1 MSKIRVLL
9 ADDHTIVRQGL
20 RALLDSNEDIEVVGE
35 AENGREAFEK
45 TKQIAPDIVV
55 LDITMPNLNGIEAT
69 RQIKKLKPEIKV
81 IVLTVHDNEEYVHQV
96 LQAGASGYLLKESAV
111 SDLVSA
117 INAVK
122 KGDIFLSPTISKVV
136 VKDYINNTDRESR
149 AFDSL
154 DVLTS
159 REREV
164 LQLIAEG
171 HTNREVARLLK
182 LSVKTV
188 DVHRAHIKEKLQIHD
203 TAGLIKY
210 SLRKGIID
218 F

>member
-20 RALLDSNEDIEVVGE
+20 RASLDSQEDIEVVGE
-35 AENGREAFEK
+35 AEDGRQAFEK
-45 TKQIAPDIVV
+45 TKELIPDIVV
-55 LDITMPNLNGIEAT
+55 IDITMPNLNGIEAT
-69 RQIKKLKPEIKV
+69 RQIKKLNPEIKV
-81 IVLTVHDNEEYVHQV
+81 LVLTVHDNEEYIHQI

-111 SDLVSA
+111 TDLVSA

-122 KGDIFLSPTISKVV
+122 KGGIFLSPAISKVV
-136 VKDYINNTDRESR
+136 VKDYIRHAEEGTGD
-149 AFDSL
+149 FDSL
-154 DVLTS
+154 NILTN

-171 HTNREVARLLK
+171 HTNREVAHILK

-188 DVHRAHIKEKLQIHD
+188 DVHRSHIMEKLNIHD
-203 TAGLIKY
+203 VTGLVKYSIRKGLIK
-210 SLRKGIID
+210 

>member
-1 MSKIRVLL
+1 MSNIRVLL

-20 RALLDSNEDIEVVGE
+20 RALLDSQEDIEVVGE
-35 AENGREAFEK
+35 AENGRQAFEK
-45 TKQIAPDIVV
+45 TKQIVPDIVV

-69 RQIKKLKPEIKV
+69 RQIKKLNPEIKV

-136 VKDYINNTDRESR
+136 VKDYIKHTDRESR
-149 AFDSL
+149 GFDSL

-188 DVHRAHIKEKLQIHD
+188 DVHRAHIKEKLHIHD

-210 SLRKGIID
+210 SLRKGLIN

>member
-9 ADDHTIVRQGL
+9 VDDHTIVRQGL
-20 RALLDSNEDIEVVGE
+20 RALLDSHEDIEVVGE
-35 AENGREAFEK
+35 AEDGRQAFEK
-45 TKQIAPDIVV
+45 AEQLIPDIVV

-69 RQIKKLKPEIKV
+69 RKIKKLNSGIKV
-81 IVLTVHDNEEYVHQV
+81 IVLTVHDSEEYVHQI

-136 VKDYINNTDRESR
+136 VKDYIRHTEGESKE
-149 AFDSL
+149 FDSL
-154 DVLTS
+154 DTLTG

-171 HTNREVARLLK
+171 HTNREVARLLT

-188 DVHRAHIKEKLQIHD
+188 DVHRAHIKEKLHISD

-210 SLRKGIID
+210 SIRKGLIS

>member
-20 RALLDSNEDIEVVGE
+20 IALLESHEDIEVVGE
-35 AENGREAFEK
+35 AENGRQAFEK
-45 TKQIAPDIVV
+45 AEQISPDIVV
-55 LDITMPNLNGIEAT
+55 LDITMPYLNGIEAT
-69 RQIKKLKPEIKV
+69 RKIKKLNPEIKV
-81 IVLTVHDNEEYVHQV
+81 IVLTVHDSEEYVHQI

-117 INAVK
+117 INAVNR
-122 KGDIFLSPTISKVV
+122 GDVFLSPTISKVV
-136 VKDYINNTDRESR
+136 VSDYIKHTGGESR
-149 AFDSL
+149 AIDSL

-182 LSVKTV
+182 LSVKTIN
-188 DVHRAHIKEKLQIHD
+188 VHRTRIKEKLNISN
-203 TAGLIKY
+203 TAGLVKY
-210 SLRKGIID
+210 SIKKGMIK

>member
-20 RALLDSNEDIEVVGE
+20 RALLDTHEDIEIVGE
-35 AENGREAFEK
+35 AENGRQAFEK
-45 TKQIAPDIVV
+45 TEQISPDIVV
-55 LDITMPNLNGIEAT
+55 LDITMPYLNGIEAT
-69 RQIKKLKPEIKV
+69 RKIKKLNPEIKV
-81 IVLTVHDNEEYVHQV
+81 IVLTVHDSEEYVHQI

-117 INAVK
+117 INAVN
-122 KGDIFLSPTISKVV
+122 KGDVFLSPTISKVV
-136 VKDYINNTDRESR
+136 VKEYIKHTEGESR
-149 AFDSL
+149 EFDSL

-182 LSVKTV
+182 LSVKTI
-188 DVHRAHIKEKLQIHD
+188 DVHRARIKEKLNIID

-210 SLRKGIID
+210 SIRKEMIM

>member
-9 ADDHTIVRQGL
+9 VDDHTIVRQGL
-20 RALLDSNEDIEVVGE
+20 RSLLDSHEDIEVVGE
-35 AENGREAFEK
+35 AEDGRQAVQK
-45 TKQIAPDIVV
+45 TDQLIPDVVV
-55 LDITMPNLNGIEAT
+55 LDITMPSLNGIEAT
-69 RQIKKLKPEIKV
+69 RQIKKLNSGIKV
-81 IVLTVHDNEEYVHQV
+81 IVLTVHDSEEYVHQI

-122 KGDIFLSPTISKVV
+122 KGDIFLSPSISKVV
-136 VKDYINNTDRESR
+136 VKDYIRQTDGGLKE
-149 AFDSL
+149 FDSL
-154 DVLTS
+154 DILTG

-171 HTNREVARLLK
+171 HTNREVARLLT

-188 DVHRAHIKEKLQIHD
+188 DVHRAHIKEKLHIHD

-210 SLRKGIID
+210 SIRKGLIS

>member
-20 RALLDSNEDIEVVGE
+20 RALLDSQEDIEVVGE
-35 AENGREAFEK
+35 AEDGRQAFEK
-45 TKQIAPDIVV
+45 TKELIPDIVV
-55 LDITMPNLNGIEAT
+55 IDITMPNLNGIEAT
-69 RQIKKLKPEIKV
+69 RQIKKLNPEIKV
-81 IVLTVHDNEEYVHQV
+81 LVLTVHDNEEYIHQI

-111 SDLVSA
+111 TDLVSA

-122 KGDIFLSPTISKVV
+122 KGGIFLSPAISKVV
-136 VKDYINNTDRESR
+136 VKDYIRHAEEGTGD
-149 AFDSL
+149 FDSL
-154 DVLTS
+154 NILTN

-171 HTNREVARLLK
+171 HTNREVAHILK

-188 DVHRAHIKEKLQIHD
+188 DVHRSHIMEKLNIHD
-203 TAGLIKY
+203 VTGLVKYSIRKGLIK
-210 SLRKGIID
+210 

>member
-9 ADDHTIVRQGL
+9 AVDHTIVRQGL
-20 RALLDSNEDIEVVGE
+20 RALLDTHEDIEIVGE
-35 AENGREAFEK
+35 AENGRQAFEK
-45 TKQIAPDIVV
+45 TVQLIPDIVV
-55 LDITMPNLNGIEAT
+55 LDITMPYLNGIEAT
-69 RQIKKLKPEIKV
+69 RQIKKLNLEIKV
-81 IVLTVHDNEEYVHQV
+81 IVLTVHDSEEYIHQII
-96 LQAGASGYLLKESAV
+96 QAGASGYLLKESAV

-117 INAVK
+117 INAVN
-122 KGDIFLSPTISKVV
+122 KGDVFLSPTISKVV
-136 VKDYINNTDRESR
+136 VKEYIKHTEGESR
-149 AFDSL
+149 EFDSL

-171 HTNREVARLLK
+171 HTNREIARLLK
-182 LSVKTV
+182 LSVKTI
-188 DVHRAHIKEKLQIHD
+188 DVHRARIKEKLNISD

-210 SLRKGIID
+210 SIRKGMIK

>member
-1 MSKIRVLL
+1 MSNIRVLL

-20 RALLDSNEDIEVVGE
+20 RSLLDSQEDIEVVGE

-55 LDITMPNLNGIEAT
+55 LDITMPKLNGIEAT
-69 RQIKKLKPEIKV
+69 RQIKKLNPEIKV
-81 IVLTVHDNEEYVHQV
+81 IVLTVHDSEEYVHQV

-136 VKDYINNTDRESR
+136 VKDYIKHTDRER

-171 HTNREVARLLK
+171 HTNREIARLLK

-210 SLRKGIID
+210 SLRKGLIN

>member
-20 RALLDSNEDIEVVGE
+20 IALLESHEDIEVVGE
-35 AENGREAFEK
+35 AENGRQAFEK
-45 TKQIAPDIVV
+45 TEQISPDIVV
-55 LDITMPNLNGIEAT
+55 LDITMPYLNGIEAT
-69 RQIKKLKPEIKV
+69 RKIKKLNPEIKV
-81 IVLTVHDNEEYVHQV
+81 IVLTVHDSEEYVHQI

-117 INAVK
+117 INAVNI
-122 KGDIFLSPTISKVV
+122 GDVFLSPTISKVV
-136 VKDYINNTDRESR
+136 VNDYIKHTGGESR
-149 AFDSL
+149 AIDSL

-182 LSVKTV
+182 LSVKTIN
-188 DVHRAHIKEKLQIHD
+188 VHRTRIKEKLNISN
-203 TAGLIKY
+203 TVGLVKY
-210 SLRKGIID
+210 SIKKGMIK

>member
-20 RALLDSNEDIEVVGE
+20 RALLDTHEDIEIVGE
-35 AENGREAFEK
+35 AENGRQAFEK
-45 TKQIAPDIVV
+45 TEQISPDIVV
-55 LDITMPNLNGIEAT
+55 LDITMPYLNGIEAT
-69 RQIKKLKPEIKV
+69 RKIKKMNPEIKV
-81 IVLTVHDNEEYVHQV
+81 IVLTVHDSEEYVHQI

-117 INAVK
+117 INAVN
-122 KGDIFLSPTISKVV
+122 KGDVFLSPTISKVV
-136 VKDYINNTDRESR
+136 VKDYIKHTGGETR

-182 LSVKTV
+182 LSVKTI
-188 DVHRAHIKEKLQIHD
+188 DVHRARIKEKLNISD

-210 SLRKGIID
+210 SIRKGLIK

>member
-9 ADDHTIVRQGL
+9 VDDHTIVRQGL
-20 RALLDSNEDIEVVGE
+20 RSLLDSHEDIEVVGE
-35 AENGREAFEK
+35 AENGRQAFEK
-45 TKQIAPDIVV
+45 TEQVIPDIVI
-55 LDITMPNLNGIEAT
+55 LDITMPSLNGIEAT

-81 IVLTVHDNEEYVHQV
+81 IVLTVHDSEEYVHQV

-117 INAVK
+117 IHAVG

-136 VKDYINNTDRESR
+136 VKDYIKHTEGYSK

-154 DVLTS
+154 DILTG

-182 LSVKTV
+182 LSVKTI
-188 DVHRAHIKEKLQIHD
+188 DVHRSHIKEKLHIRD

-210 SLRKGIID
+210 SIKKGLIN

>member
-20 RALLDSNEDIEVVGE
+20 RALLDSQEDIEVVGE
-35 AENGREAFEK
+35 AEDGRQAFEK
-45 TKQIAPDIVV
+45 TKELIPDIVV
-55 LDITMPNLNGIEAT
+55 IDITMPNLNGIEAT
-69 RQIKKLKPEIKV
+69 RQIKKQNPEIKV
-81 IVLTVHDNEEYVHQV
+81 LVLTVHDNEEYIHQI

-111 SDLVSA
+111 TDLVSA

-122 KGDIFLSPTISKVV
+122 KGGIFLSPAISKVV
-136 VKDYINNTDRESR
+136 VKDYIRHAEEGTGD
-149 AFDSL
+149 FDSL
-154 DVLTS
+154 NILTN

-171 HTNREVARLLK
+171 HTNREVANILK

-188 DVHRAHIKEKLQIHD
+188 DVHRSHIMEKLNIHD
-203 TAGLIKY
+203 VTGLVKYSIRKGLIK
-210 SLRKGIID
+210 